1 MLSTLSIRALSILFI
16 VVLNAQFDDAN
27 LPAMSGSD
35 ACFVFSIMFFIFFP
49 FSIHYNSFTFWLP
62 DMLCCSSGFSTLA
75 LDLVVFFTH
84 YSLLQEFVTPCI
96 CLSVSLILGVTLCPV
111 SAPLLLIKMVV
122 DFSICSMFTCF

>member
-1 MLSTLSIRALSILFI
+1 MLSTLSIRALSILII

-35 ACFVFSIMFFIFFP
+35 ACFVFSIMVFFP
-49 FSIHYNSFTFWLP
+49 FNIHYNSFTFWLP
-62 DMLCCSSGFSTLA
+62 DMLCYSSGFSTLT
-75 LDLVVFFTH
+75 LDLVVFLTH

-96 CLSVSLILGVTLCPV
+96 CLSVSLILGVTLCSV